1 MFSELLDQLQT
12 ELLKCPSELVIKISS
27 PFKDV
32 VPARELLQSLF
43 EGQLMS
49 TVRRSHIVN
58 YNPFSDYLSVSLLL
72 PSLYFSINPSFF

>member
-49 TVRRSHIVN
+49 TVRRNPIVN
-58 YNPFSDYLSVSLLL
+58 YNPFSDYLPVSL
-72 PSLYFSINPSFF
+72 PPLYFSINPSFS